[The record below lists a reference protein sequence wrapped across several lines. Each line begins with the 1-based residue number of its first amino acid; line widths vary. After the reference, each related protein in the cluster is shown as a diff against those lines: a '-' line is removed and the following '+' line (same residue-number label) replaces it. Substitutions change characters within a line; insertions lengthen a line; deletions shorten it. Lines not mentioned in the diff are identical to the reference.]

1 MYYLFVAEGGT
12 TYQHSETVARC
23 KTIDGEYETDPNYP
37 LLSAW
42 KEPTNKLQKCGHAS
56 LIETQNGEWYLA
68 HLTGRPLAFDKYPIR
83 EREQHAYCPLGRE
96 TAIQK
101 ITWENGWP
109 VVVGGKAGLEEV
121 EAPNLPEQKWEK
133 NLS

>member
-1 MYYLFVAEGGT
+1 ME
-12 TYQHSETVARC
+12 R
-23 KTIDGEYETDPNYP
+23 
-37 LLSAW
+37 
-42 KEPTNKLQKCGHAS
+42 TNKLQKCGHAS

-109 VVVGGKAGLEEV
+109 VVVGGKAGLACFKLNRQAGVIFGAIVTGAVIVFGGTKVVEKRRVSIHDHFAGIEV
-121 EAPNLPEQKWEK
+121 ELQKT
-133 NLS
+133 